1 MMEQLDGRDQ
11 KKSKKHSKKHASV
24 SSPVIL
30 ERRNIPEAELD
41 QSLQRL
47 YFNYFDDEVK
57 KRSHKKEIDIEN
69 VFKKDKKEKKKQRE
83 SMQSFAGE
91 V

>member
-1 MMEQLDGRDQ
+1 MEQQ

-30 ERRNIPEAELD
+30 ERRVIPEAELD
-41 QSLQRL
+41 MGQKRL

-57 KRSHKKEIDIEN
+57 KKPHKKDIDIEN
-69 VFKKDKKEKKKQRE
+69 VFKKEKKEKKKRE
-83 SMQSFAGE
+83 SMQSFAGGNQE
-91 V
+91 QLI